1 MFWAWL
7 RVNLTRTARWLWEGH
22 KTYLCPWTQTILLF
36 GEQKS
41 PFLPVKCATMRDKVI
56 RMVSCARNGQN
67 DLRTQGTM
75 GKTTPLSASGPF
87 QSRANMRR
95 TCSCLVWTT
104 AESTNLTFLSRQM
117 QPEKKTKVYTSKT
130 IIIHYFLFKFY
141 LSTEKCYE
149 WRR

>member
-87 QSRANMRR
+87 QSRANLRNVLGANHSWKHQSYFFIEANATR
-95 TCSCLVWTT
+95 KENKS
-104 AESTNLTFLSRQM
+104 
-117 QPEKKTKVYTSKT
+117 VYVKNNYYS
-130 IIIHYFLFKFY
+130 LFFIQILFEYGKM
-141 LSTEKCYE
+141 LWMT
-149 WRR
+149 

>member
-87 QSRANMRR
+87 QSRANMRHVLAWCEPQLKAPILLFYR
-95 TCSCLVWTT
+95 GKCNQKRKQKCIS
-104 AESTNLTFLSRQM
+104 
-117 QPEKKTKVYTSKT
+117 KKQLLF
-130 IIIHYFLFKFY
+130 IIFY
-141 LSTEKCYE
+141 SNFIWVRKNVMNDVDK
-149 WRR
+149 

>member
-1 MFWAWL
+1 
-7 RVNLTRTARWLWEGH
+7 
-22 KTYLCPWTQTILLF
+22 
-36 GEQKS
+36 
-41 PFLPVKCATMRDKVI
+41 MRDKVI

-87 QSRANMRR
+87 QSRANMRHVLAW
-95 TCSCLVWTT
+95 CEPQLK
-104 AESTNLTFLSRQM
+104 APILLFLSRQM

-149 WRR
+149 